1 VQGVPQNVLETEL
14 QMSGEDMLQM
24 TNQLLSQNLI
34 DVLSGGSGK
43 DLIFKLK
50 DLDQAMKY
58 GACHSAVTS
67 RMLKQTIGCLF
78 AMSPRRLSALGTTP
92 S

>member
-1 VQGVPQNVLETEL
+1 VPQNLLETEL

-43 DLIFKLK
+43 ELIFKLK

-58 GACHSAVTS
+58 E
-67 RMLKQTIGCLF
+67 
-78 AMSPRRLSALGTTP
+78 
-92 S
+92 